1 MKIEEKERKARE
13 IAEFRYA
20 LIAEL
25 ANKYLSHGQLKE
37 LINEKAKRQYDI
49 PYSTKTTITAACIKK
64 WLSQYRKYGK
74 EGLKPKRRSDY
85 GKSRVLSL
93 EETDEL
99 RKYLETHPGV
109 TATAALKKLK
119 EEGKIKSDISSSS
132 LSRIIISS
140 GLDRKNRIRAVSN
153 EKNLKFEFFSPLEC
167 VQADDMHAFK
177 VPVTDVNGKKRK
189 AILIAFIDDATRRIV
204 YANFSFTE
212 RSYEFEKG
220 IKHILKS
227 HGRIGRLYTDNGAT
241 FVSGQT
247 QRILDILGI
256 TIIHSRPFKPAGRGK
271 IERFFRTVRDQ
282 FLRPLDK
289 ESIKGLGDLNAKFRT
304 WLESEYHRNPHRG
317 LSGKTPLEAWLAKA
331 KYIIPMDLSIDLDR
345 IFLHEISRR
354 VYKDS
359 TVTLNGTLYEV
370 PSILAGKR
378 IKLYFDP
385 LKPVKRPL
393 ILCDG
398 KDYGNARVVDSY
410 ANSKVKRGEI
420 GKEIT
425 LVYDDKEVKDALP
438 PTIAA
443 LSASKVE
450 LEGGE
455 I

>member
-271 IERFFRTVRDQ
+271 IVMR
-282 FLRPLDK
+282 
-289 ESIKGLGDLNAKFRT
+289 
-304 WLESEYHRNPHRG
+304 
-317 LSGKTPLEAWLAKA
+317 
-331 KYIIPMDLSIDLDR
+331 
-345 IFLHEISRR
+345 
-354 VYKDS
+354 
-359 TVTLNGTLYEV
+359 
-370 PSILAGKR
+370 
-378 IKLYFDP
+378 
-385 LKPVKRPL
+385 
-393 ILCDG
+393 
-398 KDYGNARVVDSY
+398 SY
-410 ANSKVKRGEI
+410 R
-420 GKEIT
+420 EIT
-425 LVYDDKEVKDALP
+425 QYFRNMQGIFFSL
-438 PTIAA
+438 
-443 LSASKVE
+443 LSFPQV
-450 LEGGE
+450 G
-455 I
+455 